1 MHTVVWFRKGLRLH
15 DNPALLEAV
24 DGGSRVMPVFV
35 LDPHFLKP
43 QNVGANRTN
52 FLLQSLADLD
62 ASLRARSSRLIVLH
76 GATAPWLWQLCAAT
90 CTHNPSCRQAGGG
103 AAPGAA
109 RLGRQASVLR
119 VVRGWRRGGLRSARS

>member
-15 DNPALLEAV
+15 DNPALLEAL

-35 LDPHFLKP
+35 LDPYFLKP
-43 QNVGANRTN
+43 QNVGTNRMN

-76 GATAPWLWQLCAAT
+76 GATVLEAVCAAT
-90 CTHNPSCRQAGGG
+90 GTH
-103 AAPGAA
+103 AP
-109 RLGRQASVLR
+109 LLQAS
-119 VVRGWRRGGLRSARS
+119 RRRCCPRC